1 MIEARARLPFLK
13 ATAPGCWFGILFYE
27 AWNMSDAHRFAIVLK
42 TAPRADVGI
51 LVMTFLLAVFS
62 GLVGA
67 VNVGVVL
74 DSLLFMRR
82 MSKAVSIEEHSQE

>member
-1 MIEARARLPFLK
+1 MIAILESYRAGLLVRDPFY
-13 ATAPGCWFGILFYE
+13 A

-62 GLVGA
+62 GLV
-67 VNVGVVL
+67 L
-74 DSLLFMRR
+74 
-82 MSKAVSIEEHSQE
+82 I